1 MGIVL
6 RVFFRSLNCIP
17 TGRLLSKSNS
27 RRTILTPSDC
37 AVSAVFLMLGSAA
50 TAALAQDTQL
60 DPVRTSITVIEKIS
74 AETPANITSVDQNEL
89 EQIPGVNL

>member
-1 MGIVL
+1 
-6 RVFFRSLNCIP
+6 
-17 TGRLLSKSNS
+17 
-27 RRTILTPSDC
+27 
-37 AVSAVFLMLGSAA
+37 MLGSAA

>member
-1 MGIVL
+1 MILV
-6 RVFFRSLNCIP
+6 RSA
-17 TGRLLSKSNS
+17 
-27 RRTILTPSDC
+27 C
-37 AVSAVFLMLGSAA
+37 AVSAAFLMFGIAA